1 LIVYA
6 CTASVLG
13 QRKDVRQNRLLE
25 GPGIGGVLVQ
35 HNFKENRLT
44 NGNHMVTYS
53 GNHMVSF
60 NSRRRDS
67 IFRAISDP
75 TRREIL
81 NILRADQQ
89 TVGGIAHNFR
99 MSRPAIS
106 KHLRV
111 LRSAGLVETR
121 KHGTQT
127 HCRLNAKPLQ
137 VVNEWLRDYET
148 FWKESLQSLKKHLE
162 EES

>member
-1 LIVYA
+1 MREGTGKTILCGRFLDLTVLI
-6 CTASVLG
+6 CGFIKTIL
-13 QRKDVRQNRLLE
+13 KT
-25 GPGIGGVLVQ
+25 
-35 HNFKENRLT
+35 RLT
-44 NGNHMVTYS
+44 KRNHMVTFIGS
-53 GNHMVSF
+53 RMVSI
-60 NSRRRDS
+60 NSKRKDS
-67 IFRAISDP
+67 VFRAISDP

-89 TVGGIAHNFR
+89 TVGSIAHNFR

-127 HCRLNAKPLQ
+127 RCTLNAKPLQ
-137 VVNEWLRDYET
+137 AVKEWLQDYES
-148 FWKESLQSLKKHLE
+148 FWKESLRSLKNHLE
-162 EES
+162 ENS

>member
-1 LIVYA
+1 
-6 CTASVLG
+6 
-13 QRKDVRQNRLLE
+13 
-25 GPGIGGVLVQ
+25 
-35 HNFKENRLT
+35 
-44 NGNHMVTYS
+44 
-53 GNHMVSF
+53 MVSF
-60 NSRRRDS
+60 NPRRRDS
-67 IFRAISDP
+67 VFRAISDP

-81 NILRADQQ
+81 NILRANEQ

-127 HCRLNAKPLQ
+127 QCKLNGNPLQ
-137 VVNEWLRDYET
+137 AVDEWLRDYET
-148 FWKESLQSLKKHLE
+148 FWKQSLQSLKKHLE
-162 EES
+162 EQS